1 MGANV
6 PHRHH
11 FKQDK
16 RQATKRRSPE
26 RIASALLAM
35 VALAVAGGPLG
46 AWRSDAMGRVSVSPH
61 AAATRPGN
69 EVLSVDPAGA
79 GRVIPAGFLGLS
91 FEYWALENYAG
102 RDPGAVNP
110 ILVRLVRNLVSAG
123 AGVLRI
129 GGVTTDK
136 TWWPVAGVSRPPG
149 VNYTLTR
156 RRLLVAMALA
166 QAVGARL
173 ILGVNFEADSGV
185 LAGAQT
191 RAMLDVVGRGR
202 IEAFELG
209 NEPELYGGRPW
220 YRTTAGLG
228 VSGRPA
234 DWDFAALNQ
243 DYARVAAAMGS
254 VPLAGPSIGALSWMA
269 DLSPFLASEPGV
281 NVVTLHRYPLQSCSV
296 GPGGSRYPTIGHLLS
311 QAASVG
317 LADTLVPYVAI
328 AHARGLAVRSDEM
341 NSVSCGYSRGIGDS
355 FASALWSLDALFEM
369 ANVGVD
375 GVNVHTYPGAG
386 DQLFAFTR
394 VNSQWRAVVEPE
406 YYGLLMFAQAAPAGS
421 SLLPVTGATGTLRAW
436 ATQSPTGRIRI
447 VLINDDT
454 AHPQT
459 PVVRVTGAAGT
470 ATLARLQAL
479 GARATAGVTLAG
491 QSFADRTSTGR
502 LTGPSRTVVLHLV
515 AGAYAVRLPAGSA
528 AMLTLH

>member
-1 MGANV
+1 MV
-6 PHRHH
+6 C
-11 FKQDK
+11 
-16 RQATKRRSPE
+16 S
-26 RIASALLAM
+26 LLA
-35 VALAVAGGPLG
+35 VCAVTVAGTLLG
-46 AWRSDAMGRVSVSPH
+46 AWRSDAMRRAVVRPLQATPRSSVSFL
-61 AAATRPGN
+61 T
-69 EVLSVDPAGA
+69 VDPAAA

-110 ILVRLVRNLVSAG
+110 VLVRLVRNLVSAG

-149 VNYTLTR
+149 VNYTLSR
-156 RRLLVAMALA
+156 RRLLVARALA

-173 ILGVNFEADSGV
+173 ILGVNFEADSRV
-185 LAGAQT
+185 VAGAQT
-191 RAMLDVVGRGR
+191 RAMLDVVGRSR

-209 NEPELYGGRPW
+209 NEPDLYAGLPW
-220 YRTTAGLG
+220 YTRDGRG
-228 VSGRPA
+228 IPGRPA
-234 DWDFAALNQ
+234 GWDFATLNQ
-243 DYARVAAAMGS
+243 DYQRVAAAMGS

-296 GPGGSRYPTIGHLLS
+296 RPGGSRYPTIGHLLS
-311 QAASVG
+311 QTASVG

-421 SLLPVTGATGTLRAW
+421 RLLPVTGATGTLRAW

-454 AHPQT
+454 THSQA
-459 PVVRVTGAAGT
+459 PVVRMPGAAGT
-470 ATLARLQAL
+470 ATLARLQAP
-479 GARATAGVTLAG
+479 GARATTRVTLAG
-491 QSFADRTSTGR
+491 QSFADQSSTGR
-502 LTGPSRTVVLHLV
+502 LTGPSHTVVLHLV
-515 AGAYAVRLPAGSA
+515 AGAYPVRLPAGSA
-528 AMLTLH
+528 AMLTLQ